1 MDKTTKARKMPPS
14 QKIPT
19 TNVCILEKGDLLAL
33 FWVFLFVCFLT
44 KPLIPTKLQRI
55 I

>member
-33 FWVFLFVCFLT
+33 FWVFFCLFFNKT
-44 KPLIPTKLQRI
+44 SHSH
-55 I
+55 

>member
-1 MDKTTKARKMPPS
+1 MDKTTKARKIPPS

-33 FWVFLFVCFLT
+33 FWGFFVCFLT